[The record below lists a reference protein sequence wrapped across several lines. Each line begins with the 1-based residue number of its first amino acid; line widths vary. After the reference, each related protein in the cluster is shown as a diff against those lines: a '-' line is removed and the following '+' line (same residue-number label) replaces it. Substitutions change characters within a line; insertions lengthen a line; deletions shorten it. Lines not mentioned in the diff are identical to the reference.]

1 MIAALVLCSGLVVVA
16 PRDFVPALAPYLEH
30 RRREMPVEVLVVEE
44 AATRDGAD
52 GPERVKRVLFERWK
66 AGTCS
71 AVLLV
76 GDVGF
81 VPVRWM
87 TLDRVT
93 PAAFDTAFYPS
104 DLYYGDVARD
114 DGTFDD
120 WNGAREGVHALYF
133 GEVHGEH
140 HKTPPVN
147 FDAISYVP
155 EIAVGRWP
163 ARSAEEAAACAAKT
177 IAFERER
184 APERRAAFVH
194 KDGWV
199 DVRARLA
206 ALVQRFPADRAVML
220 ADVAGA
226 PVGAARV
233 QQCLREATT
242 LVLHTG
248 HALPAGWDG
257 AFGLGD
263 RAGVLDLA
271 PRSILVSAGCSS
283 AAIATEPPY
292 QGYLDVLGIEHPGTN
307 AGEVFATWPPPPAP
321 LQPAHHD
328 ATSLGEE
335 LVRGPGPVA
344 AYFGCTTGSQ
354 PAAVTLVEEFA
365 AALPEAARLGD
376 LWLAAVRGYHRRE
389 NLAAIVPTEDW
400 YPASIY
406 FQAMKFVLLGDPTLR
421 L

>member
-1 MIAALVLCSGLVVVA
+1 MIGAFLVGAGLVVVT
-16 PRDFVPALAPYLEH
+16 PRDFVPALATYLEH
-30 RRREMPVEVLVVEE
+30 RRLEMPVEVLILEDAPDRGGVD
-44 AATRDGAD
+44 A
-52 GPERVKRVLFERWK
+52 PERVKRILFERWK

-71 AVLLV
+71 AALLV

-93 PAAFDTAFYPS
+93 APAFDTAFYPS
-104 DLYYGDVARD
+104 DLYYGDVARE

-120 WNGAREGVHALYF
+120 WNGAREGAHALYF

-140 HKTPPVN
+140 HKSPPIN
-147 FDAISYVP
+147 FDGVSYVP

-163 ARSAEEAAACAAKT
+163 ARSAEEVAVCAAKT
-177 IAFERER
+177 IAFERR
-184 APERRAAFVH
+184 ASERRAAFVH

-199 DVRARLA
+199 DVRGRLD
-206 ALVQRFPADRAVML
+206 ALAKRFPSDRAVVL
-220 ADVAGA
+220 ADAAGL

-233 QQCLREATT
+233 QQCLRDATT

-257 AFGLGD
+257 AFGLAD
-263 RAGVLDLA
+263 RAGLEALP

-292 QGYLDVLGIEHPGTN
+292 GAYLDVLGIEHPGTV

-344 AYFGCTTGSQ
+344 AYFGCVTGSQ

-365 AALPEAARLGD
+365 AALPDAARLGD

-389 NLAAIVPTEDW
+389 NLAALVPTEDW
-400 YPASIY
+400 YPASIF

>member
-1 MIAALVLCSGLVVVA
+1 MIGAFVLGAGLVVVV
-16 PRDFVPALAPYLEH
+16 PREFAPALAEYVEH
-30 RRREMPVEVLVVEE
+30 RGRDMPVEVLVVED
-44 AATRDGAD
+44 AVQGAGVD
-52 GPERVKRVLFERWK
+52 APERVKHVLFERWK
-66 AGTCS
+66 AGHCS

-120 WNGAREGVHALYF
+120 WNGARDGVHALYF

-140 HKTPPVN
+140 HKSPPVN
-147 FDAISYVP
+147 FDGVSYVP

-163 ARSAEEAAACAAKT
+163 ARSVEEVAACAAKT
-177 IAFERER
+177 VAFERER

-199 DVRARLA
+199 DVRARLD
-206 ALVQRFPADRAVML
+206 ALVKRFPADRAVVL
-220 ADVAGA
+220 ADAAGA

-233 QQCLREATT
+233 QQCLREAIT

-263 RAGVLDLA
+263 RAGLEDLA
-271 PRSILVSAGCSS
+271 PRSILASAGCSS

-292 QGYLDVLGIEHPGTN
+292 QGYVDVLGIEHPGTN

-344 AYFGCTTGSQ
+344 AYFGCVTGSQ

-365 AALPEAARLGD
+365 AALPDAVRLGD
-376 LWLAAVRGYHRRE
+376 LWLAAVRNYHRRE